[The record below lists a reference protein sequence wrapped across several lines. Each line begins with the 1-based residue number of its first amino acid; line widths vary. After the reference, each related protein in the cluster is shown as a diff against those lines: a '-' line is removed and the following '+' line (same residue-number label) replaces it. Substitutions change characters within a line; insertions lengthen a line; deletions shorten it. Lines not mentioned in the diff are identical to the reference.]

1 MPHFKKIMKNALITG
16 GSSGMGLEYS
26 KQIASMGYSLTIVSN
41 VPEQLEAARAEFES
55 LYPGTSITT
64 HYADLADAYAAAS
77 LHSWCIGQDL
87 IPDLLVCNAGMFFFD
102 ELSGATLPKADL
114 MLNLH
119 VKTNTDLCVLFGEE
133 MKRRG
138 SGRIIIMSS
147 MAAKL
152 STPGIT
158 IYSATKAYL
167 LSFGKS
173 LWFEMKPY
181 GVKVTTVCPAA
192 IATPLY
198 NLKPSLMKLG
208 LRTGIIHS
216 PSWLVRRALRASKR
230 GKRVIRPSLMN
241 VYLPALIAAL
251 PAGIESRIWKK
262 LKP

>member
-1 MPHFKKIMKNALITG
+1 
-16 GSSGMGLEYS
+16 MGLEYS
-26 KQIASMGYSLTIVSN
+26 KQLASMGYALTIVSN
-41 VPEQLEAARAEFES
+41 VNEQLETARAEIES
-55 LYPGTSITT
+55 LYPGTNITT
-64 HYADLADAYAAAS
+64 HYADLADTNAAAA
-77 LHSWCIGQDL
+77 LHSWCIDKDL

-102 ELSGATLPKADL
+102 ELSESSLPRADL

-119 VKTNTDLCVLFGEE
+119 IRTNTELCILFGEQ
-133 MKRRG
+133 MKKRG
-138 SGRIIIMSS
+138 SGHIIIMSS

-152 STPGIT
+152 PTPGIA
-158 IYSATKAYL
+158 IYSASKAYL

-208 LRTGIIHS
+208 LRTGVIHT
-216 PSWLVRRALRASKR
+216 PSWLVRRALRASER

-241 VYLPALIAAL
+241 VYLPALIAGL
-251 PAGIESRIWKK
+251 PANIEIRIWKK

>member
-1 MPHFKKIMKNALITG
+1 
-16 GSSGMGLEYS
+16 MGLEYARQLAA
-26 KQIASMGYSLTIVSN
+26 KGYSLTIVSN
-41 VPEQLEAARAEFES
+41 VQEQLDSAKAELEGQWHGIS
-55 LYPGTSITT
+55 VTA
-64 HYADLADAYAAAS
+64 HWADLAAADAGTALYG
-77 LHSWCIGQDL
+77 WCVEQDL
-87 IPDLLVCNAGMFFFD
+87 IPDVLVCNAGMFFFD
-102 ELSGATLPKADL
+102 ELSQDNLPRTDL
-114 MLNLH
+114 MLSLH

-138 SGRIIIMSS
+138 GGQIILMSS

-152 STPGIT
+152 PTPGIV

-198 NLKPSLMKLG
+198 RLKPSLMKVGVRLG
-208 LRTGIIHS
+208 VIHT
-216 PSWLVRRALRASKR
+216 PAWLVRRALRASQR
-230 GKRVIRPSLMN
+230 GRRVIRPSFMN
-241 VYLPALIAAL
+241 VYLPALVAGL
-251 PAGIESRIWKK
+251 PAPVESYLWKK